1 MKGLTL
7 TQKEQTRLQ
16 VLNQVLARE
25 LSVGDA
31 AHALGLS
38 ERQTWRLLAGYRSEG
53 ATALAHHNRGRPAVN
68 AVSEALRLQVAQLAK
83 TRYEGLNQTHFTELL
98 AEREGIRLARST
110 VRAILRDAGIP
121 SPRRRRPP
129 RHRRRRER
137 MPREGML
144 LQLDGSHHRWLQ
156 HRGPHL
162 VLLLAIDDATGT
174 VPFALFREREDTVGY
189 LTLLKTIVERQGI
202 PSAVY
207 TDRHAAFIHRDDRT
221 EATQV
226 SMSLHE
232 LGVRQI
238 FALSPEAKGRVERAN
253 GTFQDRLVS
262 ELRLAGACT
271 IDQANEVLW
280 EFLPRFNAR
289 FGVPPA
295 VAKCGYRPVRPEVDV
310 ESVFSFKQHR
320 VVARDNTVNYR
331 GRSLQLLPVAGR
343 ASFAGA
349 SVEVQERL
357 DGSLAIHSR
366 GVQIPTQPAPSSAEA
381 QRRREEAPLAGWWR
395 DWQHRAEQREK
406 VLAGMD
412 RAWKQGKRIGRPPVM
427 ERPGFPE
434 RFSAACKA
442 MDSGSL
448 SRRQAAKAL
457 SIGYATL
464 KRMLDAR
471 QQQEAL
477 TESLDRSP

>member
-1 MKGLTL
+1 MRGLTL
-7 TQKEQTRLQ
+7 TPREQTRLQ
-16 VLNQVLARE
+16 VLNQVMDRE
-25 LSVGDA
+25 IAVGDA
-31 AHALGLS
+31 AGMLGLS
-38 ERQTWRLLAGYRSEG
+38 ERHTWRLLAAYRKEG
-53 ATALAHHNRGRPAVN
+53 AAALAHGNRSRPAVN
-68 AVSEALRLQVAQLAK
+68 AVPSGIRDQVLQLAR
-83 TRYEGLNQTHFTELL
+83 TRYDGLNQTHFTELL
-98 AEREGIRLARST
+98 AEREGISLSRST
-110 VRAILRDAGIP
+110 VRNILHGAGIP

-137 MPREGML
+137 MPQEGML

-174 VPFALFREREDTVGY
+174 VPHALFREREDTVGY
-189 LTLLKTIVERQGI
+189 LTLLKAIVERRGI
-202 PSAVY
+202 PAAVY
-207 TDRHAAFIHRDDRT
+207 TDRHASFIHRDGRK
-221 EATQV
+221 EATRV
-226 SMSLHE
+226 AVTLKE
-232 LGVRQI
+232 LGTRQI
-238 FALSPEAKGRVERAN
+238 FAMSPEAKGRVERAN

-271 IDQANEVLW
+271 LEQANEVLW

-295 VAKCGYRPVRPEVDV
+295 VTRCGYRAIGLGVDL

-320 VVARDNTVNYR
+320 TVGRDNTVNYR
-331 GRSLQLLPVAGR
+331 GRSLQLLPIPGR

-349 SVEVQERL
+349 FVEVQERL
-357 DGSLAIHSR
+357 DGSLAVHSR
-366 GVQIPTQPAPSSAEA
+366 GMVVPTQAAPSSAEA
-381 QRRREEAPLAGWWR
+381 QRRRAEAPLSGWWR
-395 DWQHRAEQREK
+395 DRQHKADHRVK

-412 RAWKQGKRIGRPPVM
+412 RAWREGKRIGQPPVM

-434 RFSAACKA
+434 RFSAACRS

-448 SRRQAAKAL
+448 SRRQTAKVL
-457 SIGYATL
+457 GIGYATL

-477 TESLDRSP
+477 TESLNQ